1 MRYMIH
7 AYPGR
12 MWYVE
17 GYLVPKLKSLG
28 ILAKDVTV
36 WNDDGGKGNLLSCVE
51 AFAWCG
57 AHKTKSGTWH
67 LQDDVIPCRDFAA
80 KTKDAD
86 GVVCGFR
93 ADNSRGSRRSRL
105 GTWNAGGSVKPA
117 DMWWSFQCIHIPD
130 DLAGECALWFYRKGV
145 REDAC
150 RSYVMNGNGDDVA
163 FKTFLLREH
172 SDMDIRNVSPN
183 LVNHVAELI
192 GGSSVQPGY
201 SFRSAA
207 FEDRGEWEEAA
218 NWIEQNRG

>member
-28 ILAKDVTV
+28 IRARDIVV

-67 LQDDVIPCRDFAA
+67 LQDDVVPCHDFG
-80 KTKDAD
+80 KRTKEAD

-93 ADNSRGSRRSRL
+93 ADNLKGTRRSRL
-105 GTWNAGGSVKPA
+105 GAWNAGGTVKPA

-130 DLAGECALWFYRKGV
+130 DLAGECALWFYETSSR
-145 REDAC
+145 DAAC
-150 RSYVMNGNGDDVA
+150 AEYLTKRTGDDSFFRA
-163 FKTFLLREH
+163 FLMTKHPT
-172 SDMDIRNVSPN
+172 MDVTQVSPN
-183 LVNHVAELI
+183 LVTHIAELI
-192 GGSSVQPGY
+192 GGSTVNTGIG
-201 SFRSAA
+201 FRSAS
-207 FEDRGEWEEAA
+207 FEDCGEWEEAA
-218 NWIEQNRG
+218 NWIKQNRG